1 MWIKMLLYNIY
12 HKQNRTE
19 KHRNIMPSG
28 NTRAFPYL
36 PSKRYFSYN
45 IEERDIQFIIGIEY
59 NKTFILDVYCVPHND
74 FFFVYTKQDILLR
87 K

>member
-1 MWIKMLLYNIY
+1 
-12 HKQNRTE
+12 
-19 KHRNIMPSG
+19 MPSG

-36 PSKRYFSYN
+36 PYIKDIYFSYN

-59 NKTFILDVYCVPHND
+59 NKTFILCVPHNH
-74 FFFVYTKQDILLR
+74 FFFVYTKQDIILLR

>member
-1 MWIKMLLYNIY
+1 
-12 HKQNRTE
+12 
-19 KHRNIMPSG
+19 MPSG

-36 PSKRYFSYN
+36 PYIKDIFFLYN

-59 NKTFILDVYCVPHND
+59 NKTFLYYVYCVPPQP
-74 FFFVYTKQDILLR
+74 FFFVYRKQDIILLR

>member
-1 MWIKMLLYNIY
+1 MDKKNIY
-12 HKQNRTE
+12 NNIQKQKRTE

-36 PSKRYFSYN
+36 PYKRYIFFLYN

-59 NKTFILDVYCVPHND
+59 NKTFYTMCTPQP
-74 FFFVYTKQDILLR
+74 FFFVYTKQDIILLR